1 MAHFQERRSGS
12 ERRQLNSTDRRIQR
26 DRRGNSGKNLEFI
39 ERARF
44 KAWIEKTEENN
55 NDELV

>member
-12 ERRQLNSTDRRIQR
+12 DRRQFKGEDRRNKS
-26 DRRGNSGKNLEFI
+26 DRRGNSCPDIEFI

-44 KAWIEKTEENN
+44 KTWMAMTDREVK
-55 NDELV
+55 D

>member
-1 MAHFQERRSGS
+1 MAHLQERRSGD
-12 ERRQLNSTDRRIQR
+12 ERRQFNGTDRRTQR

-44 KAWIEKTEENN
+44 KAWVEKTEGNN